1 MGQDC
6 RVCFTL
12 MIEYTE
18 SEKII
23 KAKMCKGLST
33 ARTKTLDSAL
43 VPDDCETVFDVIE
56 RVKVL
61 AWKIFYISNC
71 STVKLQNSGLF

>member
-1 MGQDC
+1 
-6 RVCFTL
+6 

-18 SEKII
+18 REKII

-43 VPDDCETVFDVIE
+43 VPDDCETVFDVID

-61 AWKIFYISNC
+61 AWKKFLYVSQIVIFRNFFYL
-71 STVKLQNSGLF
+71 VRF